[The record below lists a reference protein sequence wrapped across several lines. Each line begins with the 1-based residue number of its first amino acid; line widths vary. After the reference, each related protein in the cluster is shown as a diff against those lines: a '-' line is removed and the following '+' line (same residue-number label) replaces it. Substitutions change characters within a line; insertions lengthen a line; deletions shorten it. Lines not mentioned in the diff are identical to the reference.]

1 MRGRVR
7 RGQVM
12 DTSIWER
19 GNLTGSESNERRR
32 GKRDMTYSFFLKGV
46 LTEKEG
52 RFGWGGENERRE

>member
-32 GKRDMTYSFFLKGV
+32 GKRDMTYRFFLKRCV
-46 LTEKEG
+46 DREG
-52 RFGWGGENERRE
+52 RKIWMGG